1 MERYCGFLKAGLR
14 SKRFPWA
21 NLTNRVLNYARL
33 EQIGH
38 RYDLADELT
47 IYGRRSSGPSQ
58 AEKVYADCERIYIFA
73 LRSTHI
79 FTRPTHNSSNTLSQ
93 SVHTRRSAS
102 KESCWVFSSVLSKP
116 ATRFL
121 PLLPQI
127 MPSWGKVRIVD
138 GDSIRS
144 HSAAGKGTSPERNS
158 LYIRVSNTISSTT
171 WVTQLFYGRLEQIL
185 VCALPKDHIFGGFSG
200 KTRLLAVITPCST
213 AGKDATK
220 EIVAYNRIAA
230 MIVTDVQ
237 TVSAVVGRIRT
248 REQWTIVDR
257 SGGLVKPE
265 FVPSAELIDE
275 GTQDALDED

>member
-1 MERYCGFLKAGLR
+1 MECYCGFLKAGLR

-21 NLTNRVLNYARL
+21 NLNNRVLNYARL

-58 AEKVYADCERIYIFA
+58 AEKVYADYPLTILRTPYRKAYTPDEA
-73 LRSTHI
+73 LRKK
-79 FTRPTHNSSNTLSQ
+79 
-93 SVHTRRSAS
+93 VAGY
-102 KESCWVFSSVLSKP
+102 FSSVLSKP

-121 PLLPQI
+121 PVLPQI
-127 MPSWGKVRIVD
+127 MPSWGKYELQVKQ
-138 GDSIRS
+138 RS
-144 HSAAGKGTSPERNS
+144 QRLGHSDE
-158 LYIRVSNTISSTT
+158 TT

-185 VCALPKDHIFGGFSG
+185 VCALSKDNIFGGFSG

-220 EIVAYNRIAA
+220 EIVAYTRIAA

>member
-21 NLTNRVLNYARL
+21 NLNNRVLNYARL

-58 AEKVYADCERIYIFA
+58 AEKVYADYPLTILRTPYRKAYTPDEA
-73 LRSTHI
+73 LRKK
-79 FTRPTHNSSNTLSQ
+79 
-93 SVHTRRSAS
+93 VAGY
-102 KESCWVFSSVLSKP
+102 FSSVLSKP

-158 LYIRVSNTISSTT
+158 SYIRVSNTISSTT